1 MMKGLGI
8 SSKNSQLQRLVHK
21 ALHHRCVFL
30 LRKATEASWSYV
42 IEKPERWDGLVIEDI
57 C

>member
-8 SSKNSQLQRLVHK
+8 SGKNSQLQRLVHNTSPR
-21 ALHHRCVFL
+21 AFSYLE
-30 LRKATEASWSYV
+30 KATEASWSYV
-42 IEKPERWDGLVIEDI
+42 VEKRERWDGLVIKDL

>member
-8 SSKNSQLQRLVHK
+8 SGKNSQIQRLVHK
-21 ALHHRCVFL
+21 RLTMCVFL

-42 IEKPERWDGLVIEDI
+42 IE
-57 C
+57 

>member
-1 MMKGLGI
+1 MKGLGI
-8 SSKNSQLQRLVHK
+8 SGKNSQLQLLVHK
-21 ALHHRCVFL
+21 RFTKCVFL

-42 IEKPERWDGLVIEDI
+42 IEKLERWDGLVIKDF

>member
-8 SSKNSQLQRLVHK
+8 SGKNSQLQRLVHK
-21 ALHHRCVFL
+21 RFTTCVFL

-42 IEKPERWDGLVIEDI
+42 IEKPERWDGLVIKDL

>member
-8 SSKNSQLQRLVHK
+8 SGKNFSTQ
-21 ALHHRCVFL
+21 ALHHVRFQ
-30 LRKATEASWSYV
+30 LRKAIEASWSYV
-42 IEKPERWDGLVIEDI
+42 IEKLERWDGLVIKDL